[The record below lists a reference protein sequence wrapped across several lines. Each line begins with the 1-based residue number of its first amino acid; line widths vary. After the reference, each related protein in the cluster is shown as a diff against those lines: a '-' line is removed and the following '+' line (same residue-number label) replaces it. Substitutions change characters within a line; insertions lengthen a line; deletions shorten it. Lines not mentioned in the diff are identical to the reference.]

1 MTDPTQ
7 NADQTPL
14 MIRALRGQTLDR
26 PPVWFM
32 RQAGR
37 YLPEYR
43 RLRAEAPDFIAFC
56 LNPEMA
62 AEATLQPMRRFGF
75 DAAIVFADILLIP
88 RALGQDVWFETG
100 EGPRLGEMP
109 IPGRMAE
116 LAPSAGEHLSAVGE
130 TLSIV
135 RAALEPER
143 ALIGFAGAPWT
154 VATYMLDGEHRTI
167 GKGERAQARSYA
179 YADPK
184 RVDET
189 LEVLVEA
196 TARYLKMQADSGAQV
211 LKIFESWAEGLPDDL
226 FERLVLKPHQALVRR
241 TRELGVTVP
250 LIGFP
255 RGSAALAERYAEQV
269 EVDAV
274 ALDTAC
280 PLEVGKRVQRIKPIQ
295 GALDRLDP
303 LHPLADFQ
311 RTGGVER
318 DGVHLDLFG
327 ISLCKRRRAPWEADQ
342 RHGDPQLP
350 RAPDKRLVGLQD
362 QAFEQIVGEPFC
374 PALENLQHLGAA
386 VGLHLQIPGRGLD
399 QNLQRLVHPLG
410 IGISVGAGLGAFALA
425 DGAMLAVQHIGR
437 HRPRRAGE
445 PDQGALGL
453 QRRTHD
459 RQGFPHSRQ
468 MLARRRRQLGH
479 PTGDRHFAKPGPFP
493 RLEPDVLAQ
502 GARDQQNVGEDDGR
516 IEAETPH
523 GLKRRLGRHL
533 GVQAEGD
540 EVRRLGPQPTV
551 LGQIPTGLTHEP
563 DGRTIQS
570 LSSESP
576 DHQGCLIGVL
586 GRIGHA
592 GRLRSQP
599 PALNP

>member
-1 MTDPTQ
+1 MTDQTQ
-7 NADQTPL
+7 THDQTPL
-14 MIRALRGQTLDR
+14 MIRALRGETLDR

-43 RLRAEAPDFIAFC
+43 KLRSEAPDFIAFC

-88 RALGQDVWFETG
+88 RALGQDVWFEAG

-135 RAALEPER
+135 RKALEPER

-167 GKGERAQARSYA
+167 GKGERAQARTYA

-196 TARYLKMQADSGAQV
+196 SARYLKMQADSGAQV

-226 FERLVLKPHQALVRR
+226 FERLVLKPHQALVKR

-280 PLEVGKRVQRIKPIQ
+280 PLEVGKRVQQIKPIQ
-295 GALDRLDP
+295 GALDP
-303 LHPLADFQ
+303 LL
-311 RTGGVER
+311 
-318 DGVHLDLFG
+318 L
-327 ISLCKRRRAPWEADQ
+327 
-342 RHGDPQLP
+342 
-350 RAPDKRLVGLQD
+350 
-362 QAFEQIVGEPFC
+362 
-374 PALENLQHLGAA
+374 
-386 VGLHLQIPGRGLD
+386 
-399 QNLQRLVHPLG
+399 
-410 IGISVGAGLGAFALA
+410 
-425 DGAMLAVQHIGR
+425 
-437 HRPRRAGE
+437 RAGGE
-445 PDQGALGL
+445 MLDRRVDQLLEAWG
-453 QRRTHD
+453 
-459 RQGFPHSRQ
+459 QGPWVFN
-468 MLARRRRQLGH
+468 LGH
-479 PTGDRHFAKPGPFP
+479 GI
-493 RLEPDVLAQ
+493 LPDVPISHVEQ
-502 GARDQQNVGEDDGR
+502 V
-516 IEAETPH
+516 
-523 GLKRRLGRHL
+523 LKR
-533 GVQAEGD
+533 
-540 EVRRLGPQPTV
+540 
-551 LGQIPTGLTHEP
+551 
-563 DGRTIQS
+563 
-570 LSSESP
+570 
-576 DHQGCLIGVL
+576 IG
-586 GRIGHA
+586 A
-592 GRLRSQP
+592 Q
-599 PALNP
+599 